1 MRRISPNRRK
11 LLAEVSPVRQSLIE
25 RVGRCEFCGR
35 HDVWLIAH
43 EILRGSMRSQALGK
57 PFAQL
62 VLCDGIGDFCH
73 ELMDGKPLAMQLAI
87 LKRSRP
93 EDLNLLKFHTLAKR
107 NYPDYAAVDLW
118 SKRLAFV
125 SS

>member
-1 MRRISPNRRK
+1 MRRVSERRRK
-11 LLAEVSPVRQSLIE
+11 LLAEVAPVRQSLIE
-25 RVGRCEFCGR
+25 RVCRCEFCGR
-35 HDVWLIAH
+35 YDVWLVVH
-43 EILRGSMRSQALGK
+43 EILRGSMRAQSLDK

-93 EDLNLLKFHTLAKR
+93 EDFNLLKFRTLAKR

-125 SS
+125 TS